1 MSPVTLLLNRQRRL
15 TRKSQFDVMYKEGN
29 RRTSGPLLVHTRSNG
44 LPYSRLGLSI
54 PKRVGSA
61 VKRNLIKRRCREAF
75 RISQHELPSSLD
87 ILITIRPHD
96 ALPTSEYATLIL
108 AGSSK

>member
-1 MSPVTLLLNRQRRL
+1 MSPVTLLFNRQRRL
-15 TRKSQFDVMYKEGN
+15 TRKSQFDVMYKEGT
-29 RRTSGPLLVHTRSNG
+29 RRSSGPLIVHTRSND

-54 PKRVGSA
+54 PKRVGNA
-61 VKRNLIKRRCREAF
+61 VKRNTIKRRCREAF
-75 RISQHELPSSLD
+75 RISQHELPHALD

-96 ALPTSEYATLIL
+96 ALTTNEYATLIL